1 MLSLKRNMQ
10 MGKRKLASVQYVHHI
25 TPIEGADRIE
35 CVHVL
40 GWKCVANKGQFRVGD
55 CCVYMEADSFLP
67 ICEQFEFLRS
77 SSYEKNEL
85 LGEGFRLRTMKF
97 RGQISQGL
105 VQPLSIL
112 PEGTYKISDEVTELL
127 GIRKWE
133 VEERVTS
140 SGTII
145 GEFPDGIPKT
155 DELRVQS
162 YPELIDEFKKINGY
176 YISTKMDGTSVT
188 MYRKDDHFGVCGRN
202 FEYADDGKCAMWKYA
217 HENGIPDRIK
227 ENNLSDLAIQ
237 GEFCGAGI
245 QKNRLKLKKPEW
257 YVFIAKKYNRYI
269 MPDPDAYNGMFY
281 RSDHFPFVQ
290 KGIPAMFAKGW
301 NDNRKQGKEWAKE
314 HIAHYW
320 AETYHKPTDQ
330 THPDTDD
337 YSGLLQEV
345 QLFFDL
351 GYKLAQDTG
360 YPKWK
365 PKSEF
370 ANVLKR

>member
-1 MLSLKRNMQ
+1 
-10 MGKRKLASVQYVHHI
+10 
-25 TPIEGADRIE
+25 
-35 CVHVL
+35 
-40 GWKCVANKGQFRVGD
+40 
-55 CCVYMEADSFLP
+55 
-67 ICEQFEFLRS
+67 
-77 SSYEKNEL
+77 
-85 LGEGFRLRTMKF
+85 MKF

-112 PEGTYKISDEVTELL
+112 SEGTYKIGDEVTELL

-245 QKNRLKLKKPEW
+245 QKNRLKLKKPC
-257 YVFIAKKYNRYI
+257 
-269 MPDPDAYNGMFY
+269 
-281 RSDHFPFVQ
+281 
-290 KGIPAMFAKGW
+290 GILNLKMVPVEEERDLFEYDSIEELLERAKGKYTSGMNKEGIVIRPLEPVYSRIVEGPLSMKVLN
-301 NDNRKQGKEWAKE
+301 NDYLLKE
-314 HIAHYW
+314 
-320 AETYHKPTDQ
+320 
-330 THPDTDD
+330 
-337 YSGLLQEV
+337 
-345 QLFFDL
+345 
-351 GYKLAQDTG
+351 
-360 YPKWK
+360 
-365 PKSEF
+365 
-370 ANVLKR
+370 

>member
-1 MLSLKRNMQ
+1 

-257 YVFIAKKYNRYI
+257 YVFTMIDLKTHRRLSLAKMKELC
-269 MPDPDAYNGMFY
+269 
-281 RSDHFPFVQ
+281 
-290 KGIPAMFAKGW
+290 GILNLKMVPVEEERDLFEYDRIEELLERAKGKYTSGMNKEGIVIRPLEPVYSRIVEGPLSMKVLN
-301 NDNRKQGKEWAKE
+301 NDYLLKE
-314 HIAHYW
+314 
-320 AETYHKPTDQ
+320 
-330 THPDTDD
+330 
-337 YSGLLQEV
+337 
-345 QLFFDL
+345 
-351 GYKLAQDTG
+351 
-360 YPKWK
+360 
-365 PKSEF
+365 
-370 ANVLKR
+370 

>member
-1 MLSLKRNMQ
+1 

-227 ENNLSDLAIQ
+227 EKILNLKMVPVEEERDLFEYDSI
-237 GEFCGAGI
+237 EELLE
-245 QKNRLKLKKPEW
+245 R
-257 YVFIAKKYNRYI
+257 
-269 MPDPDAYNGMFY
+269 
-281 RSDHFPFVQ
+281 
-290 KGIPAMFAKGW
+290 AKGKYTSGMNKEGIVIRPLEPVYSRIVEGPLSMKVLN
-301 NDNRKQGKEWAKE
+301 NDYLLKE
-314 HIAHYW
+314 
-320 AETYHKPTDQ
+320 
-330 THPDTDD
+330 
-337 YSGLLQEV
+337 
-345 QLFFDL
+345 
-351 GYKLAQDTG
+351 
-360 YPKWK
+360 
-365 PKSEF
+365 
-370 ANVLKR
+370 